1 MIWGKSF
8 GRSVKGYLEVILLHF
23 SFAFYCTVT
32 KNRGVVPAGFLCTF
46 YGILEVRFLPKQF
59 VTTIKKVH
67 RIDPQK
73 HESGIFKKCEFFSV
87 ALKPFLYDFLC
98 CKSRKII
105 LLFFGVFHALKTLRT
120 KVIKISSF
128 FGMQHKWWGFCEVQ

>member
-1 MIWGKSF
+1 MIIKKFLHYLMPYIKGKNFCFDLFSINLSWWNQKLIWGKSF

-67 RIDPQK
+67 RSTKTRKRHLQK
-73 HESGIFKKCEFFSV
+73 MWIFFS
-87 ALKPFLYDFLC
+87 C
-98 CKSRKII
+98 I
-105 LLFFGVFHALKTLRT
+105 KTIFIWLP
-120 KVIKISSF
+120 VL
-128 FGMQHKWWGFCEVQ
+128 